1 MRLPEA
7 FYPMHTLVQ
16 ETLPQLQP
24 CQLRQVTLW
33 VAGTV
38 SAGSGCE
45 AAVVLALEELAA
57 ASGTP
62 IAANS
67 IRQDLRDLLRDGDEK
82 GTLRGTELTVPPCFA
97 PLLAQVLRRL
107 QGQQLALAVDATHVQ
122 DRQIAIVISVVYR
135 GRAIPVAWD
144 IRAAS
149 TKGAWLP
156 VITGLLALLA
166 PVVPPTYQVLI
177 LADEGLCSPT
187 LFRTVRDRGWVPIL
201 RNHLE
206 TIVTLAASGRQCT
219 ASTLVPGPG
228 HAWVG
233 RVVLYKTPSRQLRVT
248 LLVVWGDGYAA
259 PWVLITSAAPRRV
272 GVYWYGLRAWIE
284 CGFRDL
290 KALGWQWERTQRTD
304 VTRIMR
310 HWLVLALATLWAL
323 AAGTVAEE
331 ATRQAIPRELV
342 QPPPSPPPAQTG
354 RRTVSV
360 FQRGRQILRLALLAG
375 TLPCPL
381 WLAYEAWPQ
390 PPHTMTITYPDVD
403 PLADTDA
410 AYTALPR

>member
-7 FYPMHTLVQ
+7 FYPMQTLISA
-16 ETLPQLQP
+16 TLPQLQP
-24 CQLRQVTLW
+24 CQLRQLTLW

-38 SAGSGCE
+38 SANSGCE

-57 ASGTP
+57 ATGTP

-82 GTLRGTELTVPPCFA
+82 GTLIGTELTVPPCFA
-97 PLLAQVLRRL
+97 PLLARVLTL
-107 QGQQLALAVDATHVQ
+107 LPGEQLALAVDATHFQ

-149 TKGAWLP
+149 AKGAWLP
-156 VITGLLALLA
+156 VITGLLTLLA
-166 PVVPPTYQVLI
+166 PVVPPAYQVLV

-187 LFRTVRDRGWVPIL
+187 LFRAVRDRGWLPIL
-201 RNHLE
+201 RSHLE
-206 TIVTLAASGRQCT
+206 TFVTLAASGRQCA

-233 RVVLYKTPSRQLRVT
+233 RVILHRTPSRQLRATV
-248 LLVVWGDGYAA
+248 LVVWGDGYAA
-259 PWVLITSAAPRRV
+259 PWVLITSAAPRQV

-331 ATRQAIPRELV
+331 ATRQRVPRALV
-342 QPPPSPPPAQTG
+342 QPPTSPPPAQTG
-354 RRTVSV
+354 QRTVSI
-360 FQRGRQILRLALLAG
+360 FQRGRQILCLALLAG
-375 TLPCPL
+375 TLPSQL
-381 WLAYEAWPQ
+381 WLAYEAWPE
-390 PPHTMTITYPDVD
+390 PPDAMAITYPDDD
-403 PLADTDA
+403 PVADADA